1 MMNRKMIITE
11 LEKRGYM
18 AKSYDREKNGVI
30 LKGIEIVNDSNIV
43 PVVYTDSLFRN
54 AEKNNETM
62 EEIVSKIIKIYE
74 KEKDVDLDVNRIFDK
89 SYMKQ
94 NIFIGLQKKGKEEV
108 EKRDC
113 FLEGIECYMYL
124 RLKEDE
130 DGCFSTKVS
139 KDILKYAG
147 ISLQEAWE
155 EAEKNTNAETVIEPM
170 AKILCEL
177 LHIKNSEEMEK
188 TTPFF
193 VISNK
198 KSNGAAA
205 ILNRKALEK
214 FGKERGIEKLVVL
227 PSSVHEMILLPYEEE
242 MDMGEMSE
250 MVKQV
255 NFSEVEPTERLTDRA
270 YLVTL

>member
-43 PVVYTDSLFRN
+43 PVVYTDSLLRN

-94 NIFIGLQKKGKEEV
+94 NIF
-108 EKRDC
+108 
-113 FLEGIECYMYL
+113 LEGIECYMYL

-130 DGCFSTKVS
+130 NGCFSTKVS

-177 LHIKNSEEMEK
+177 LHIKYSEEMEK

-242 MDMGEMSE
+242 MDMWEMSE